1 MKLVSYDGGFGRV
14 ADGAIV
20 PMGDDLVRFLATGH
34 VQTGTAVPLASVRL
48 RAPVP
53 RPGKV
58 ICVGL
63 NYRDHAEESGQPI
76 PDEPVLFAKFANSV
90 TDPGAPIT
98 VPPAVEHP
106 DYEAELG
113 VVIGGEA
120 HRVDERTALEHFA
133 GYTCVNDVS
142 ARDLQFRSSQWLLG
156 KAIDGFL
163 PMGPWLVTPDEIPDP
178 QALRIRCEV
187 GGETLQDSS
196 TAQMIFGVAELIAFV
211 SRTIT
216 LEPGD
221 VIATG
226 TPPGVGMARTTP
238 RWLRDGDEVTVEIE
252 RIGALT
258 NAVRMDAPMGG
269 TG

>member
-14 ADGAIV
+14 EDGVVV
-20 PMGDDLVRFLATGH
+20 PMGDDLVPFLTTGD
-34 VQTGTAVPLASVRL
+34 VQAGTPIPLPSVRL

-90 TDPGAPIT
+90 IGTGEPIS
-98 VPPAVEHP
+98 VPPAVEQP

-113 VVIGGEA
+113 VVIGRDA
-120 HRVDERTALEHFA
+120 HRVDERTALEHVA

-163 PMGPWLVTPDEIPDP
+163 PIGPWLVTGDEIPDP
-178 QALRIRCEV
+178 QSLRIRCEV
-187 GGETLQDSS
+187 DGETLQDSS

-211 SRTIT
+211 TRTIT

-226 TPPGVGMARTTP
+226 TPPGVGMARTPP
-238 RWLRDGDEVTVEIE
+238 RWLRDGDTVTVEIE

-258 NAVRMDAPMGG
+258 NTVRIDAPIGG
-269 TG
+269 T

>member
-1 MKLVSYDGGFGRV
+1 MKLVSYEGGFGRV
-14 ADGAIV
+14 EDGAIV
-20 PMGDDLVRFLATGH
+20 PMGDGLVRFLATGH

-196 TAQMIFGVAELIAFV
+196 TQMIFGVAELIAFV
-211 SRTIT
+211 TRTIS

-226 TPPGVGMARTTP
+226 TPPGVGMAGTPP

-252 RIGALT
+252 RIGSLT